1 MSRFFYLW
9 LQEEGIF
16 CPIAPVHGFKFLFM
30 ENVSLIVEELGTF
43 GAALDAGIAFDA
55 DAGNRGYIRRV
66 NGSHRTDSGA
76 NAAANAF
83 RAGHRL
89 DLAYV
94 YEIALSVPWLIVACL
109 RVS

>member
-66 NGSHRTDSGA
+66 NGSHRADSGA
-76 NAAANAF
+76 NAAVHAF
-83 RAGHRL
+83 RACYRL
-89 DLAYV
+89 DLADIYAV
-94 YEIALSVPWLIVACL
+94 AFSVARLIVACV
-109 RVS
+109 RVT